1 MFLEYCDSAKAV
13 LISKE
18 QYYLDLYRPNYN
30 IFKTAG
36 YTLGFK
42 QTEETLAKLKLRKYS
57 KGSLEK
63 LRLHL
68 SNLNLA
74 LNIKNVLKLIY
85 TILVPVLLLLTNL
98 WLKLQ
103 RLFTHILKLY

>member
-1 MFLEYCDSAKAV
+1 MYNKSKNQCNRGSKCSKFQLEVLEYCDSAKAV

-18 QYYLDLYRPNYN
+18 QHYLDISRPNYN
-30 IFKTAG
+30 ILKTAG
-36 YTLGFK
+36 STLFK
-42 QTEETLAKLKLRKYS
+42 HTEETLAKLKLRKFS

-85 TILVPVLLLLTNL
+85 TILVQV
-98 WLKLQ
+98 
-103 RLFTHILKLY
+103 